1 MVTEVIYLRSSFQFA
16 FVLNRPYFSSLGL
29 MNLKYTRLDL
39 HKITD
44 EEGTAMD
51 KKKQSWKS
59 KRILS
64 KTIQNK
70 ELSSN
75 YTGNSSF
82 THW

>member
-51 KKKQSWKS
+51 KKSNHGKVKGFYQKLYKIKS
-59 KRILS
+59 
-64 KTIQNK
+64 
-70 ELSSN
+70 
-75 YTGNSSF
+75 
-82 THW
+82 